1 MATVYSSE
9 TQIGTYIKGRV
20 CVEYSGTSATCWFEM
35 TRTNGSYSGYNG
47 YNNFTFNGVT
57 NRVYISNVSLSA
69 GTWTRVG
76 SVNASISMSGGN
88 YSYSQ
93 TEYSYFAF
101 SGSVYIP
108 AQAQQPTNLSIASY
122 YLDYN
127 DVSISSTCTGMKT
140 GSYNLV
146 HKVIE
151 ADGEYFGDVSRYN
164 IIGSYSSN
172 FYNVNGTV
180 NNSSTCG
187 AGGCLNLCGGLK
199 CRLGVGLEGA
209 YNTSVLSNNL
219 YLPLAPLQ
227 YVRAGEPELT
237 SEGAVFPI
245 TFVGRPC
252 DDVNNSSTI
261 TSVNTQYNYAFEDDE
276 DGLGSGWITAL
287 SGKKPGEDLTTVH
300 VTVPYGT
307 RCYISAREYYPAGG
321 VYSIAPDTVEVVAPE
336 RPSSFSGYIGVGG
349 VARKCS
355 TAYIGVG
362 GTARKVIKM
371 YIGVGGKARLVK

>member
-35 TRTNGSYSGYNG
+35 TRTSGSYSGYNG

-76 SVNASISMSGGN
+76 SVNASISMNGGN

-93 TEYSYFAF
+93 TEYSFFAF
-101 SGSVYIP
+101 SGTVHIP
-108 AQAQQPTNLSIASY
+108 AQAQQPTNLSISTYTPSY
-122 YLDYN
+122 SS
-127 DVSISSTCTGMKT
+127 VSIYSSCSGMRG

-151 ADGEYFGDVSRYN
+151 PDGEYFGDVSRYN
-164 IIGSYSSN
+164 IVGQYSNNFSN
-172 FYNVNGTV
+172 VLGVVNKF
-180 NNSSTCG
+180 STCG

-199 CRLGVGLEGA
+199 CRLGVGLEGP
-209 YNTSVLSNNL
+209 YNTSVLSPNL
-219 YLPLAPLQ
+219 YLPLAPLE
-227 YVRAGEPELT
+227 YSRAGEPELT
-237 SEGAVFPI
+237 SEGAVFPV
-245 TFVGRPC
+245 TFVGKPC

-261 TSVNTQYNYAFEDDE
+261 TSVNTQYNYEFEDGTD
-276 DGLGSGWITAL
+276 SGWITAL

-300 VTVPYGT
+300 VTVPYGKKCT
-307 RCYISAREYYPAGG
+307 IRTREYYPDGG
-321 VYSIAPDTVEVVAPE
+321 VYSNTRVISVTAPE

-362 GTARKVIKM
+362 GTARKVTKM

>member
-1 MATVYSSE
+1 MATVYSGE

-76 SVNASISMSGGN
+76 SVKASISMNGGN

-101 SGSVYIP
+101 SGTVHIP
-108 AQAQQPTNLSIASY
+108 AQAQQPTNLSISTYTPSY
-122 YLDYN
+122 SS
-127 DVSISSTCTGMKT
+127 VSIYSSCSGMRGGT
-140 GSYNLV
+140 YNLV

-151 ADGEYFGDVSRYN
+151 PDGKYFGDVSRYN
-164 IIGSYSSN
+164 IVGQYSSN
-172 FYNVNGTV
+172 FSNVLGVV
-180 NNSSTCG
+180 NKFSTCG

-199 CRLGVGLEGA
+199 CRLGVGLEGP
-209 YNTSVLSNNL
+209 YNTSVLSPNI
-219 YLPLAPLQ
+219 YLPLAPLE
-227 YVRAGEPELT
+227 YMRAGEPELT
-237 SEGAVFPI
+237 SEGAVYPV
-245 TFVGRPC
+245 TFVGKPC

-261 TSVNTQYNYAFEDDE
+261 TSVNTQYSYEVEGGSD
-276 DGLGSGWITAL
+276 SGWITAL

-300 VTVPYGT
+300 VTVPYGKKCT
-307 RCYISAREYYPAGG
+307 IRTREYYPDGG
-321 VYSIAPDTVEVVAPE
+321 VYSNTRVISRTAPE
-336 RPSSFSGYIGVGG
+336 RPSSFSGYVGVGG

-355 TAYIGVG
+355 AAYIGVG

>member
-20 CVEYSGTSATCWFEM
+20 CVDYSGTSATCWFEM
-35 TRTNGSYSGYNG
+35 TRTSGSYSGYNG

-76 SVNASISMSGGN
+76 SVSASISMNGGN

-93 TEYSYFAF
+93 TEYSFFAF
-101 SGSVYIP
+101 SGSVHIP

-122 YLDYN
+122 SLGN
-127 DVSISSTCTGMKT
+127 NQVVISSTCTGMKT

-151 ADGEYFGDVSRYN
+151 ADGEYFGDASRYN

-219 YLPLAPLQ
+219 YLPLAPLE
-227 YVRAGEPELT
+227 YLRAGEPELT

-245 TFVGRPC
+245 TFVGKPC

-261 TSVNTQYNYAFEDDE
+261 TSVNTQYMYTVI
-276 DGLGSGWITAL
+276 DGPYSGWITAL
-287 SGKKPGEDLTTVH
+287 SGKKPGEDLTTVYI
-300 VTVPYGT
+300 TVPYGKA
-307 RCYISAREYYPAGG
+307 CSISAREYYPAGG
-321 VYSIAPDTVEVVAPE
+321 VYSNTAKSIDVTAPE

-362 GTARKVIKM
+362 GTARKVTKM

>member
-1 MATVYSSE
+1 MATVYSGE

-76 SVNASISMSGGN
+76 SVKASISMNGGN

-101 SGSVYIP
+101 SGSVHIP

-122 YLDYN
+122 SLGN
-127 DVSISSTCTGMKT
+127 NQVVISSTCTGMKS

-199 CRLGVGLEGA
+199 CRLGVGLEGP
-209 YNTSVLSNNL
+209 YNTSVLSPNL
-219 YLPLAPLQ
+219 YLPLAPLE
-227 YVRAGEPELT
+227 YLRAGEPELT

-245 TFVGRPC
+245 TFVGKPC

-261 TSVNTQYNYAFEDDE
+261 TSVNTHYSYEVEGGSD
-276 DGLGSGWITAL
+276 SGWITAL

-300 VTVPYGT
+300 VTVPYGKKCT
-307 RCYISAREYYPAGG
+307 IRAREYYPAGG
-321 VYSIAPDTVEVVAPE
+321 VYSFAASTIEVTAPE
-336 RPSSFSGYIGVGG
+336 RSSSFSGYIGVGG

-355 TAYIGVG
+355 AAYIGVG

>member
-1 MATVYSSE
+1 MATVYSGE

-20 CVEYSGTSATCWFEM
+20 CVEYSVTSATCWFEM

-76 SVNASISMSGGN
+76 SVSASISMNGGN

-101 SGSVYIP
+101 SGTVHIP
-108 AQAQQPTNLSIASY
+108 AQAQQPTNLSISSY
-122 YLDYN
+122 TLNYSS
-127 DVSISSTCTGMKT
+127 VIISSSCSGMRGGT
-140 GSYNLV
+140 YNLV

-151 ADGEYFGDVSRYN
+151 PDGQYFGDVSRYT
-164 IIGSYSSN
+164 IVGQYSSN
-172 FYNVNGTV
+172 FSDVLGGVVRT
-180 NNSSTCG
+180 STCG
-187 AGGCLNLCGGLK
+187 NGGCLNICGGLK
-199 CRLGVGLEGA
+199 CRLGVGLEGT
-209 YNTSVLSNNL
+209 YTTSVLSNNL
-219 YLPLAPLQ
+219 YLPLAPLKSMA
-227 YVRAGEPELT
+227 VGEPELT
-237 SEGAVFPI
+237 SEGAVFPV
-245 TFVGRPC
+245 TFVGKPC

-261 TSVNTQYNYAFEDDE
+261 TSVNTQYSYEVEGGSD
-276 DGLGSGWITAL
+276 SGWITAL
-287 SGKKPGEDLTTVH
+287 SGTKPGEDLTTVH
-300 VTVPYGT
+300 VTVPYGKKCT
-307 RCYISAREYYPAGG
+307 IRAREYYPAGG
-321 VYSIAPDTVEVVAPE
+321 VYSSVTSRLATAPE
-336 RPSSFSGYIGVGG
+336 RPSSFSGYVGVGG

-371 YIGVGGKARLVK
+371 YIGVDGKARLVK